1 MFQNREVITK
11 KPYIIKRDSHIFNFF
26 RSVLGYGL
34 LFMFIRSILGA
45 SKGAGKNAG
54 KGGGLSDLFGTAAKS
69 NRFRQT
75 VNVKFNDVVGM
86 NKAK

>member
-1 MFQNREVITK
+1 M
-11 KPYIIKRDSHIFNFF
+11 
-26 RSVLGYGL
+26 LGYGL
-34 LFMFIRSILGA
+34 LFMFIRSIMSA
-45 SKGAGKNAG
+45 SKGVGKNMG
-54 KGGGLSDLFGTAAKS
+54 KGGGGMSELFGTGAKS